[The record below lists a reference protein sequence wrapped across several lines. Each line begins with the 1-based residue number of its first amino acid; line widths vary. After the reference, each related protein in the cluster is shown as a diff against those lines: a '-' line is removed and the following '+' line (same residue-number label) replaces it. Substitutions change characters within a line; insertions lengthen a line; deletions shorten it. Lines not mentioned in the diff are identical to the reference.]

1 MSEVSGGI
9 KLTISPESKDAR
21 AFSQLIELEGH
32 LIDSLILTRTLD
44 AIMDRQGD
52 FEVIEFDMGKRKD
65 DYSYAKILVI
75 GESPEH
81 LNSILRELFRL
92 GAMIPETPEVEYSPA
107 PEDKVLPDGFYST
120 THHPTSV
127 YVGGNWV
134 EVEDL
139 MMDKQII
146 VEPKAPR
153 AYCKPIRQ
161 VRRGDLVVTGENG
174 IRIRLPE
181 RPREGVGMFEFMSSE
196 VSTEKPSAFVIKQIA
211 GGLHRT
217 SENGGK
223 IVVVAGPAV
232 VHTGAS
238 PSLARMIELGYV
250 DAVLTGNAL
259 AVHDVERGLFGTSL
273 GVDIEGGSAS
283 REYRNHISAINEVM
297 KAGSLRAL
305 VESGRL
311 GGGIFYQLI
320 KKDIPFVLAGSIRDD
335 GPLPE
340 VIESSVEAQKRYME
354 LVRDADF
361 VLMLATTLHS
371 IAVGNMLTS
380 RVKIV
385 CVDINPAVVTKL
397 ADRGTSQALG
407 IVSDVGTFLPLL
419 VEELEKHVS

>member
-1 MSEVSGGI
+1 MSEVSGVLE
-9 KLTISPESKDAR
+9 LTISPESKDAR

-75 GESPEH
+75 GESSEH

-92 GAMIPETPEVEYSPA
+92 GAMIPEAPEVEYTPA
-107 PEDKVLPDGFYST
+107 PEDKVLPDDFYST

-127 YVGGNWV
+127 YLGGNWI

-161 VRRGDLVVTGENG
+161 VRIGDLVVTGENG

-223 IVVVAGPAV
+223 IVIVAGPAV

-273 GVDIEGGSAS
+273 GVDLEGGSAS
-283 REYRNHISAINEVM
+283 REYRNHLSAINEVM

-311 GGGIFYQLI
+311 RGGIFYQLI

-354 LVRDADF
+354 LVWDADF

-419 VEELEKHVS
+419 VEELEKHVF